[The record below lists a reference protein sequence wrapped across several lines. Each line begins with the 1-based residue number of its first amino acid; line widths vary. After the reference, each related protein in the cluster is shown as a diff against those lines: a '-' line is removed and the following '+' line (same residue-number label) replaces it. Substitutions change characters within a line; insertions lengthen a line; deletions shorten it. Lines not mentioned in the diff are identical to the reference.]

1 METITM
7 TAKFA
12 IAAAALTLGVA
23 LGGPGPLSLHEARAA
38 SVCYKGG
45 QAYGKVASGVRKSKA
60 QERAR
65 GKWNDYARSLMGTSR
80 ANWNNAKYRGYHC
93 DKKGI
98 WYCRAIA
105 TPCI

>member
-1 METITM
+1 MKKIIIGASVFSAILAGVLQFGPVGSV
-7 TAKFA
+7 TA
-12 IAAAALTLGVA
+12 
-23 LGGPGPLSLHEARAA
+23 EAA

-45 QAYGKVASGVRKSKA
+45 QAYSKQASGVRKSKA

-93 DKKGI
+93 KKSGI

>member
-1 METITM
+1 VTHKI
-7 TAKFA
+7 KFA
-12 IAAAALTLGVA
+12 LAAAVLSFGLLQGGQPQLGV
-23 LGGPGPLSLHEARAA
+23 SEAQAA
-38 SVCYKGG
+38 SVCFKGG
-45 QAYGKVASGVRKSKA
+45 QTYGKRASGVRKSKA

-65 GKWNDYARSLMGTSR
+65 SKWNDYAMSLMGTSR

-93 DKKGI
+93 NKKGI